1 MTEAADG
8 AEVVLV
14 GHCGPDEWML
24 RSAVERALPGV
35 RIEAVHDEASLEP
48 HLSAG
53 RVLLVNRVLDGG
65 FANTSGLDV
74 IAMAVPR
81 GSTAL
86 LVSNFEDAQQAAV
99 AAGAHEGF
107 GKSQLNHPKTAE
119 ILQAASR
126 A

>member
-1 MTEAADG
+1 MSEAADG

-35 RIEAVHDEASLEP
+35 PIETVHDEASLEP

-81 GSTAL
+81 GPTTL

-99 AAGAHEGF
+99 AAGAF
-107 GKSQLNHPKTAE
+107 LP
-119 ILQAASR
+119 
-126 A
+126 